1 MLTYAAYAAATGNSL
16 ERLSGEHIAPLTNL
30 THLNLHNN
38 PKLRRL
44 PSEMGLYDSLTFL
57 DVSQCMLVRPPPVV
71 VMLTYAY
78 EC

>member
-1 MLTYAAYAAATGNSL
+1 MAYDGTYGAYAATGNSL

-30 THLNLHNN
+30 TYLNLHNN

-57 DVSQCMLVRPPPVV
+57 DVTQCMLVAPSPVV
-71 VMLTYAY
+71 VYADV
-78 EC
+78 C